1 MRTPPVMN
9 SAGQEIQ
16 RTGELPHVMRTS
28 TPVTVRLISSS
39 PQVVSLVREALAL
52 SLPSAAFDAT
62 NPNDLVTGQL
72 PSDDCILV
80 DATSDVAGATDLVRR
95 LRAGGVR
102 SALVVLVESRDA
114 ALASRVAGLGAV
126 EQVAIA
132 DAPRALGTA
141 VESSLGSGER
151 TAVLDAVRDEL
162 RRTQRLVAA
171 GEVALGLQHAI
182 NNPLTAVLAE
192 AQLLEMESLPEEQA
206 TAVRRIVENTRRVV
220 LLVRKLDV
228 IGAPTPPR

>member
-1 MRTPPVMN
+1 
-9 SAGQEIQ
+9 
-16 RTGELPHVMRTS
+16 MRTS

-52 SLPSAAFDAT
+52 SLPSATFDAT
-62 NPNDLVTGQL
+62 NASDLVTAHL
-72 PSDDCILV
+72 PTDDCIVV
-80 DATSDVAGATDLVRR
+80 DATSDVGAAADAVRR
-95 LRAGGVR
+95 LRAGGVL
-102 SALVVLVESRDA
+102 SALVLLVESRDA
-114 ALASRVAGLGAV
+114 TLASRVAGMGAV
-126 EQVAIA
+126 EQVAMA

-151 TAVLDAVRDEL
+151 SAVFDAVRDEL

-220 LLVRKLDV
+220 QLVRKLDV
-228 IGAPTPPR
+228 IGAPAPVRQG

>member
-1 MRTPPVMN
+1 MK
-9 SAGQEIQ
+9 
-16 RTGELPHVMRTS
+16 TS
-28 TPVTVRLISSS
+28 VSPSVRLISPS
-39 PQVVSLVREALAL
+39 PQIANLVREALAV
-52 SLPSAAFDAT
+52 SLPLAT
-62 NPNDLVTGQL
+62 FETTSPTDLVTGRL
-72 PSDDCILV
+72 PADDCIVV
-80 DATSDVAGATDLVRR
+80 DATSDVAGGADVLRR

-102 SALVVLVESRDA
+102 SALVVLVEARDA
-114 ALASRVAGLGAV
+114 ALASTVAGLGAV

-141 VESSLGSGER
+141 VETSLGSGEW
-151 TAVLDAVRDEL
+151 TAALEAVRDEL

-171 GEVALGLQHAI
+171 GEIALGLQHAI

-220 LLVRKLDV
+220 QLVRKLDV
-228 IGAPTPPR
+228 IGVQAPAPQG

>member
-1 MRTPPVMN
+1 MT
-9 SAGQEIQ
+9 IQ
-16 RTGELPHVMRTS
+16 VPLS
-28 TPVTVRLISSS
+28 VRLISPS
-39 PQVVSLVREALAL
+39 PQIANLVRESLAV
-52 SLPSAAFDAT
+52 SLPSASFDAT
-62 NPNDLVTGQL
+62 APNDLVTGRL
-72 PSDDCILV
+72 PTDDCFVV
-80 DATSDVAGATDLVRR
+80 DATSDLAGGAEVLRR

-102 SALVVLVESRDA
+102 SAFVLLVEARDA

-132 DAPRALGTA
+132 DAPRGLGTS
-141 VESSLGSGER
+141 VEASLGSGER
-151 TAVLDAVRDEL
+151 TAVFDSVRDEL

-220 LLVRKLDV
+220 QLVRKLDV
-228 IGAPTPPR
+228 IGAQSPVR